1 MLVEEMTIEQRKAL
15 LEILRDISVY
25 TSLTSIGLV
34 TVEGDA
40 LAFFSDVRTD
50 LIDSF
55 SAISASVSTLGDVVS
70 GQLAHG
76 ALKSVFISGE
86 RGFTVFY
93 IKNPFI
99 LIGGS
104 ESNVSSVGLVDR
116 IFRKYITE
124 IPKIFEGDTSI
135 SEEDLSKLF

>member
-1 MLVEEMTIEQRKAL
+1 MTVEQRRQL

-40 LAFFSDVRTD
+40 LAFFSDARTD

-70 GQLAHG
+70 GQLEHG
-76 ALKSVFISGE
+76 TLKSVFISGE
-86 RGFTVFY
+86 KGFTVFY
-93 IKNPFI
+93 IQPPFI

-104 ESNVSSVGLVDR
+104 ESDTTSTVGLVDR
-116 IFRKYITE
+116 IFKRYISE
-124 IPKIFEGDTSI
+124 IPKIFEGSSTI